1 MNKRIFIIGLIIL
14 IIGAALFFG
23 GLYSSETT
31 LTDYSHS
38 NFILKNS
45 NEHVS
50 DNMSIPAG
58 YYIIIEGATG
68 NSGLVKTSDLN
79 KINATDL
86 SSMEIKPSESISGES
101 VYAGISGEYNYVVF
115 GSSSSVKYIYAP
127 GSSIELSGALV
138 VIGMISGI
146 IGFVIMIL
154 GAIRKTKPKNPDPYD
169 IDNIQI

>member
-1 MNKRIFIIGLIIL
+1 MNKKIFIIGLIIL

-23 GLYSSETT
+23 GLYSSETA

-38 NFILKNS
+38 HFTLKN
-45 NEHVS
+45 NDENIS
-50 DNMSIPAG
+50 DNMSVPAG
-58 YYIIIEGATG
+58 YYILIEGATG

-101 VYAGISGEYNYVVF
+101 IYAGISGEYNYVVF

-138 VIGMISGI
+138 LIGIISGI
-146 IGFVIMIL
+146 IGFVIMIF
-154 GAIRKTKPKNPDPYD
+154 GAIKKTKPKNPDPYD